1 LNQLLAGVGRC
12 DITPAPG
19 TPQGGWGAQVHQRGL
34 GADMPLYA
42 TALVVSNTREAV
54 AIVDVDAIGFDK
66 EWTDRI
72 IDAVL
77 ELSRLPRE
85 HIRLSCTHT
94 HSGPNTF
101 RLSTI
106 TEGLDM
112 VKSYLDE
119 LPRRIAGAV
128 WQAQQALK
136 PVRCAAGRG
145 SCEINVNRRL
155 TLPDGQVVVGKNWDG
170 PVDPTVRV
178 VRFDDLNQNP
188 VATLL
193 HYACHPTIMAW
204 QCQYATPDYPGIAR
218 QVVEQQLGGACLFLQ
233 GATGNVGPREGFT
246 GDLKIYRRLGALL
259 GLEGATV
266 AVATNTLPRRERFAG
281 VLQSGAPLAIYEE
294 ELVEPVSPVLRVLSR
309 QLQLPLAQFRPV
321 KELEAEAEEWRKQF
335 EHLSKRGPEQEIRAA
350 RARVTQA
357 NMRVENARMYQGK
370 THMDWQLQG
379 IRIGSVALLSIP
391 GEPFTE
397 INQQIVSQSPF
408 PDTLFSGYS
417 NGGFGYLPIR
427 SAFAEGGYEV
437 QISPFSA
444 DAADIVVKEGLKMLR
459 ELAESNGGS

>member
-1 LNQLLAGVGRC
+1 LNHLLAGVGRC

-42 TALVVSNTREAV
+42 TALVLSDTRETV
-54 AIVDVDAIGFDK
+54 AIIDVDAIGFDR
-66 EWTDRI
+66 EWTDKI
-72 IDAVL
+72 IDAAMD
-77 ELSRLPRE
+77 LSHLPRE
-85 HIRLSCTHT
+85 HIRFSCTHT

-119 LPRRIAGAV
+119 LPRRVAGAV
-128 WQAQQALK
+128 WQAQQSLK

-170 PVDPTVRV
+170 PVDHTVRI

-204 QCQYATPDYPGIAR
+204 QCEYATPDYPGVAR
-218 QVVEQQLGGACLFLQ
+218 QVVEQQLGGVCLFLQ

-246 GDLKIYRRLGALL
+246 GDVKVYRRLGTLL
-259 GLEGATV
+259 GLEGAKV
-266 AVATNTLPRRERFAG
+266 ALSTDTMRRRERLAG
-281 VLQSGAPLAIYEE
+281 VLQSGAPLAIYEQDE
-294 ELVEPVSPVLRVLSR
+294 AEAPRTVLRMLSR
-309 QLQLPLAQFRPV
+309 QLQLPLARFRPV
-321 KELEAEAEEWRKQF
+321 EELEIEATECSRQY
-335 EHLSKRGPEQEIRAA
+335 EHVVKSGTEQEVRAA
-350 RARVTQA
+350 RARLTQA
-357 NMRVENARMYQGK
+357 NMRLENARSYQGK

-397 INQQIVSQSPF
+397 INQQIVSESPF
-408 PDTLFSGYS
+408 ADTLFSGYS

-427 SAFAEGGYEV
+427 SAFVEGGYEV

-444 DAADIVVKEGLKMLR
+444 DAADIVVKEGLKMLK
-459 ELAESNGGS
+459 ELAEETNSS